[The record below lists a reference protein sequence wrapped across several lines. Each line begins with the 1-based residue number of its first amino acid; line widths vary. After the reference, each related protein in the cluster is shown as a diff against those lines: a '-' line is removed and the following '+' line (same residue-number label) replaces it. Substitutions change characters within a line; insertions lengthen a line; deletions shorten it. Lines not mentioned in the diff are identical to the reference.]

1 MKNEKSITGSAMDGS
16 GHRLETNNMESWL
29 IECYELHIGTRHEAQ

>member
-1 MKNEKSITGSAMDGS
+1 MKNEKSIAGSAMDGS

-29 IECYELHIGTRHEAQ
+29 IERYKLYIGTGHEAQ